1 MKNESGLSAISN
13 MSLGFI
19 PVIITMLFSEFFAAD
34 VAVYIGAAIGLL
46 SVVLYYFMHKPP
58 ATHFIL
64 LSSTIILSIFSIIAV
79 VMGTQNEW
87 PQQLLPLTLEMAII
101 LPLLFLYLNRKRYST
116 RSYKHKDARGLR
128 EQVRV
133 TTFTL
138 SCIRIFFGL
147 ITIHFAFITI
157 GLIFTRSLD
166 NSYMWFMLHIAP
178 LLVFV
183 FSIIVGHIEVRILR
197 SVKAPEFV
205 PIVTPQ
211 GEVIGKV
218 DKNLADE
225 YKNEHANPII
235 RISVVSHN
243 MLFLSKRSMQRV
255 IDKGKVDTPLETYLL
270 FKEDINSGVERLL
283 KENFPQDWKNLK
295 PEFSIK
301 YKFKNEDTDRIV
313 YLFILDLGTE
323 DEILCDPK
331 FEGGKLWTFQQ
342 IEFNLDQNYFSEMFE
357 NEYDHLRL
365 IIETREIYKES

>member
-1 MKNESGLSAISN
+1 

-19 PVIITMLFSEFFAAD
+19 PVIIAMLLSEFIAAD
-34 VAVYIGAAIGLL
+34 MAVYIGAAIGVSFTL
-46 SVVLYYFMHKPP
+46 LYYFMHKPP
-58 ATHFIL
+58 ALHFIS
-64 LSSTIILSIFSIIAV
+64 LSSTIILTAFSIIAF
-79 VMGTQNEW
+79 VMGSQNEW
-87 PQQLLPLTLEMAII
+87 PQHLLPLTLEMAII
-101 LPLLFLYLNRKRYST
+101 LPLLLLFLNRKRYST
-116 RSYKHKDARGLR
+116 RSYKNKDAQGLR

-183 FSIIVGHIEVRILR
+183 FSIIIGQIEIRILR
-197 SVKAPEFV
+197 DVKAPEFV
-205 PIVTPQ
+205 PVITPE

-218 DKNLADE
+218 DKNLAEE
-225 YKNEHANPII
+225 YKNEHMNPII
-235 RISVVSHN
+235 RIAVVSHD
-243 MLFLSKRSMQRV
+243 MLFLAKRSMQRV
-255 IDKGKVDTPLETYLL
+255 IDKGKTDTPLETYLL

-283 KENFPQDWKNLK
+283 KEVFPQDWEGLK

-301 YKFKNEDTDRIV
+301 YKFKNEETDRIV

-323 DEILCDPK
+323 DKILCDPK
-331 FEGGKLWTFQQ
+331 FDGGKLWTFQQ

-357 NEYDHLRL
+357 NEYDHLKL
-365 IIETREIYKES
+365 IIETRGIYRES

>member
-19 PVIITMLFSEFFAAD
+19 PVIVTMLLSEFIAAD
-34 VAVYIGAAIGLL
+34 LAVYIGAATGVL
-46 SVVLYYFMHKPP
+46 STALYYFMHKPP
-58 ATHFIL
+58 AIHFIL
-64 LSSTIILSIFSIIAV
+64 LSSTIILTTFSIIAII
-79 VMGTQNEW
+79 MGPQNEW
-87 PQQLLPLTLEMAII
+87 PQHLLPLTLEMTII

-116 RSYKHKDARGLR
+116 RSYRHKDAEGLK

-166 NSYMWFMLHIAP
+166 NGYMWFMLHIAP
-178 LLVFV
+178 VLVFI
-183 FSIIVGHIEVRILR
+183 FSIIVGQIEVRILR
-197 SVKAPEFV
+197 TVKAPEFV
-205 PIVTPQ
+205 PVITPQ

-225 YKNEHANPII
+225 YKNEHTNPII
-235 RISVVSHN
+235 RIAVVSHN

-283 KENFPQDWKNLK
+283 KETFPEDWENLK

-313 YLFILDLGTE
+313 YLFILDLGQE
-323 DEILCDPK
+323 DKILCDPK

-342 IEFNLDQNYFSEMFE
+342 IEFNLEHNYFSEMFE

>member
-19 PVIITMLFSEFFAAD
+19 PVIITMLLSEFIAVD
-34 VAVYIGAAIGLL
+34 LAVYIGAAIGVL
-46 SVVLYYFMHKPP
+46 STILYYFMHKPP
-58 ATHFIL
+58 AIHFIL
-64 LSSTIILSIFSIIAV
+64 LSSTIILTIFTIIGIV
-79 VMGTQNEW
+79 TGPQNDW
-87 PQQLLPLTLEMAII
+87 PQQLLPLTLEMSII

-116 RSYKHKDARGLR
+116 RSYKNKDAEGLK

-138 SCIRIFFGL
+138 SSIRIFFGL

-166 NSYMWFMLHIAP
+166 NGYMWFMLHIAP
-178 LLVFV
+178 LLVFI
-183 FSIIVGHIEVRILR
+183 FSIIVGQIEVRVLR
-197 SVKAPEFV
+197 TVKAPEFV
-205 PIVTPQ
+205 PVVNPQ

-225 YKNEHANPII
+225 YKNEHMNPII
-235 RISVVSHN
+235 RIAAVSHD
-243 MLFLSKRSMQRV
+243 MLFLSKRSMERV
-255 IDKGKVDTPLETYLL
+255 IDKGKTDTPLETYLL

-283 KENFPQDWKNLK
+283 KETFPQDWESLK

-301 YKFKNEDTDRIV
+301 YKFKNEETDRIV
-313 YLFILDLGTE
+313 YLFILDLGKE

-342 IEFNLDQNYFSEMFE
+342 IESNLDKNYFSEMFE
-357 NEYDHLRL
+357 NEYDHLNL
-365 IIETREIYKES
+365 IIETRGIYRES